1 MRLYI
6 LVGVLASSLCGS
18 SYTIDKKLDVSNF
31 FDSFD
36 FISNH
41 DIYTNGSTSYIS
53 KHEAQSM
60 GLVKYIENRIFL
72 GVDNSSVTNV
82 MPRGGRK
89 SFRLESHS
97 TIDNGIIIVD
107 LEHLP
112 ANACGMWPA
121 L

>member
-1 MRLYI
+1 MLTGI
-6 LVGVLASSLCGS
+6 LALSVCES

-31 FDSFD
+31 FDSFE

-60 GLVKYIENRIFL
+60 GLVKYTENRIFL
-72 GVDNSSVTNV
+72 GVDNNTVTNV
-82 MPRGGRK
+82 MPRGGRN

-97 TIDNGIIIVD
+97 TIDSGIIIVD